1 MMWVIGKVQ
10 YMAVKKVS
18 QVGEAVIRA
27 KAKPVTKKDI
37 PGLPRL
43 LRDMTDTL
51 RETNLIGIA
60 APQVGVG
67 LQVFVTEIQQAKHR
81 KSVDSQ
87 DSLRVY
93 INPKITWRSE
103 QQTILEEGC
112 GSVCHSGL
120 FGPVQRP
127 AEVVVE
133 ALDEHMQPFTL
144 KASGLLAKC
153 IQHEFDHLQGVVV
166 LDKFT
171 DTRKCWVA

>member
-1 MMWVIGKVQ
+1 
-10 YMAVKKVS
+10 MAVKKVS

-27 KAKPVTKKDI
+27 KAKPVTKKDSS
-37 PGLPRL
+37 GLGKL

-51 RETNLIGIA
+51 RVSNLIGIA
-60 APQVGVG
+60 APQVGVS
-67 LQVFVTEIQQAKHR
+67 LQVFITELALNDR
-81 KSVDSQ
+81 KKKVSEAERW
-87 DSLRVY
+87 RVF

-103 QQTILEEGC
+103 HETVLEEGC

-133 ALDEHMQPFTL
+133 AFDEHMQPFTL

-171 DTRKCWVA
+171 DTRKCWAAN

>member
-1 MMWVIGKVQ
+1 
-10 YMAVKKVS
+10 MAVKKVS
-18 QVGEAVIRA
+18 QVGEVVIRA
-27 KAKPVTKKDI
+27 KAKPVTKKNV
-37 PGLPRL
+37 PELTRL
-43 LRDMTDTL
+43 IRDMTDTL
-51 RETNLIGIA
+51 HATNLIGIA
-60 APQVGVG
+60 APQIGIG
-67 LQVFVTEIQQAKHR
+67 LQVFITELAMNDR
-81 KSVDSQ
+81 KKKVGDAEQ
-87 DSLRVY
+87 WRVF

-103 QQTILEEGC
+103 HETVLEEGC

-127 AEVVVE
+127 AEVEVQ

-144 KASGLLAKC
+144 KVSGLLAKC